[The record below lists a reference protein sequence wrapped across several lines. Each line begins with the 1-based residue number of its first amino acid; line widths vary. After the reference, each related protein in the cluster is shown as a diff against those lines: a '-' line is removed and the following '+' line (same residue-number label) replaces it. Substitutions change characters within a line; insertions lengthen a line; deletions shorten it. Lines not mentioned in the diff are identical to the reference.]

1 MFFTPFSGSPLTV
14 FCGLLVMATL
24 GPMAHAQGHE
34 AAKVQWHADIA
45 AGYAE
50 LVSSSSALQ
59 QQANTFCHAGDNGNA
74 DTGDRT
80 ALQHVWLTA
89 FQAWQTVR
97 FVDFGPIEKDNMAW
111 QMQFWP
117 DSKNLIARKT
127 DIWLIGE
134 QPIDAQSV
142 AADGVAAQGFP
153 ALEYLIF
160 DPQITDGPSALP
172 ADRSC
177 ALLQAVSTHIH
188 SNAVSLQADWTRF
201 EPHFLSRPEY
211 AQTTVKA
218 AMHSLEILQ
227 QKRLAA
233 PMGLG
238 GKSRRN
244 PYITDAWRS
253 ESSLTA
259 IKSTLTGLRMYF
271 LPGFSELMEKRGLEP
286 LVKQFQA
293 HLDATLERLDGMPAA
308 MAPLLET
315 DEGYRSLQLLYMDVD
330 RLATLLNGTI
340 ASELGIIKGF
350 NSSDGD

>member
-1 MFFTPFSGSPLTV
+1 MFFPPFSASPLAT

-24 GPMAHAQGHE
+24 SPMAHAQDQTHE

-50 LVSSSSALQ
+50 LVNSSSALQ
-59 QQANTFCHAGDNGNA
+59 QQAKTFCQAGDNGNDSA
-74 DTGDRT
+74 
-80 ALQHVWLTA
+80 ALQHAWLKA

-127 DIWLIGE
+127 DIWLNGE
-134 QPIDAQSV
+134 QAIDVKSI
-142 AADGVAAQGFP
+142 AADGVATKGFP
-153 ALEYLIF
+153 ALEYVLF
-160 DPQITDGPSALP
+160 DLRVTEGSKALP
-172 ADRSC
+172 IDRSC
-177 ALLQAVSTHIH
+177 ALLQTVSTHIH
-188 SNAVSLQADWTRF
+188 NNAVSLQTDWVRF
-201 EPHFLSRPEY
+201 EPHFLSRSDY

-227 QKRLAA
+227 QKRLGA

-238 GKSRRN
+238 GKGRRN

-259 IKSTLTGLRMYF
+259 IKATLSGLRTYF
-271 LPGFSELMEKRGLEP
+271 LPGFSELMQERELEP
-286 LVKQFQA
+286 LAKQFQTR
-293 HLDATLERLDGMPAA
+293 LDATLERLDGMPAA

-315 DEGYRSLQLLYMDVD
+315 D
-330 RLATLLNGTI
+330 
-340 ASELGIIKGF
+340 
-350 NSSDGD
+350 